1 MKKQNAILATDDFF
15 APLENTK
22 PFFKAGFQ
30 GFAGS
35 GKTYTAALVALGLHR
50 MIGSKKP
57 IVIFD
62 TERASK
68 FLKTLFANHKIEVL
82 VRESRSMADLALTM
96 RKLREEGV
104 SDLLIIDSIT
114 HVWEDFVESYKRRVN
129 RQSLQFQD
137 WGVIKPTWKKQF
149 SDPFVTDA
157 YHIIMTGRAG
167 YEYDYERNED
177 TGKKELHKT
186 GIKMKVEGETAYEP
200 DMLVLMERYEEVL
213 GREKRVWREA
223 TIVKDRAN
231 VLDGK
236 TLSNPKFSDFEPSVK
251 VMLAGGRRAVTQAEA
266 DSAALF
272 KTEEER
278 AQWLRDKKKALE
290 EIEGY
295 LVAIWPS
302 TSAKEK
308 QMKSEAI
315 YQAFGTR
322 SWTAVE
328 ELSPEEL
335 KTGYKKIVAFVQEI
349 ISSEK
354 GSNGKASGNS
364 TQVSRKAA

>member
-1 MKKQNAILATDDFF
+1 MKKTNIKTTDDFF

-22 PFFKAGFQ
+22 PYFKAGFQ

-35 GKTYTAALVALGLHR
+35 GKTYTAALVALGLHQ

-57 IVIFD
+57 VVIFD

-96 RKLREEGV
+96 SKLREEGI
-104 SDLLIIDSIT
+104 SDVLIIDSIS

-137 WGVIKPTWKKQF
+137 WGIIKPTWKKQF
-149 SDPFVTDA
+149 SDPFVTDP

-177 TGKKELHKT
+177 TGKRELHKT

-223 TIVKDRAN
+223 TIGKDRST

-236 TLSNPKFSDFEPSVK
+236 TIQNPKFSDFAPSVK
-251 VMLAGGRRAVTQAEA
+251 VMLAGGKKAVTQAEA

-278 AQWLRDKKKALE
+278 AQWLREKRKALE

-295 LVAIWPS
+295 LVAVWPS
-302 TSAKEK
+302 TSAKDK
-308 QMKSEAI
+308 QMKSEAV
-315 YQAFGTR
+315 YQAFNTR

-335 KTGYKKIVAFVQEI
+335 RIGYEKIVEFVQEI
-349 ISSEK
+349 INGEK
-354 GSNGKASGNS
+354 ISNGKASGNS
-364 TQVSRKAA
+364 VQAIKEAA

>member
-1 MKKQNAILATDDFF
+1 MSPGQWQTLPS
-15 APLENTK
+15 PL
-22 PFFKAGFQ
+22 
-30 GFAGS
+30 
-35 GKTYTAALVALGLHR
+35 
-50 MIGSKKP
+50 
-57 IVIFD
+57 
-62 TERASK
+62 
-68 FLKTLFANHKIEVL
+68 
-82 VRESRSMADLALTM
+82 
-96 RKLREEGV
+96 RKLREEGIA
-104 SDLLIIDSIT
+104 DLLIIDSIS
-114 HVWEDFVESYKRRVN
+114 HLWEDFVESYKRRVN
-129 RQSLQFQD
+129 RQTIQFQD
-137 WGVIKPTWKKQF
+137 WGIIKPTWKKQF
-149 SDPFVTDA
+149 SDPFVTDP
-157 YHIIMTGRAG
+157 YHIIITGRAG

-213 GREKRVWREA
+213 SREKRVWREA

-231 VLDGK
+231 VLDEK

-251 VMLAGGRRAVTQAEA
+251 VMLAGGKRPVTQAEA

-278 AQWLRDKKKALE
+278 AEWLRDKKKAIE

-308 QMKSEAI
+308 QIKSEVI

-328 ELSPEEL
+328 ELSPDEL
-335 KTGYKKIVAFVQEI
+335 KIGYKKIVAFVEDLI
-349 ISSEK
+349 NSSENTA
-354 GSNGKASGNS
+354 NGKPRLGNS